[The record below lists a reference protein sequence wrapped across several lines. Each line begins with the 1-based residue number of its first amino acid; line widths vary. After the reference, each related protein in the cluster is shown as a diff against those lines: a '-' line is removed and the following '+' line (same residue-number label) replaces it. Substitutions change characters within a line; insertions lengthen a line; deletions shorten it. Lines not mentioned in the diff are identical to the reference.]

1 MSVRDLISAA
11 YNKDAAS
18 FESTLHAV
26 MQEKMAAA
34 IQSRFSPAVYEE
46 EVDLEEEIKDGD
58 KVSWH
63 DPDVG
68 KNVTGVVTMA
78 SGMKRKGIKHAQ
90 VRIDNSHGTT
100 TKVPHSQLKKI
111 SEEVDLEEDEMC
123 EDLDQI
129 DEISKPTVVS
139 YLKKAQQSKDDASG
153 QVFKGAAMGAPAN
166 DPKTLSKRNK
176 GMDIGIRKIVGN
188 VKVPATEK

>member
-46 EVDLEEEIKDGD
+46 EVDLEEAK
-58 KVSWH
+58 KH
-63 DPDVG
+63 D
-68 KNVTGVVTMA
+68 
-78 SGMKRKGIKHAQ
+78 
-90 VRIDNSHGTT
+90 
-100 TKVPHSQLKKI
+100 
-111 SEEVDLEEDEMC
+111 EEDEDEEDEMC